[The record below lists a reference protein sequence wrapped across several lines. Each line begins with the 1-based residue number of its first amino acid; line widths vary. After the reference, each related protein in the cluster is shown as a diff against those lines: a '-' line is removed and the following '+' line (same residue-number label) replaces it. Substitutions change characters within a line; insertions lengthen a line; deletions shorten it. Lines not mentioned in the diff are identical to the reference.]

1 LSAVNAGLYCLQT
14 MHFPRATRRAWISA
28 LAAVV
33 LTVALQGSAHAQAID
48 DGVMMAKGELFT
60 GDVYTHDAWDE
71 YWEGGLKRDNGNIG
85 TLTTKS
91 HTVLAVFG
99 LTDRL
104 NILSNVPY
112 VWTEASQGVLHG
124 MNGMQDLTIAAK
136 YSVVDRQKTPV
147 GALRLLAVL
156 AGSLPM
162 TDYTPDFLPLSIG
175 SASKRISFRGTASM
189 QGEDGIFVDAS
200 AAFTSRASVELDRP
214 YYFTDDQLYMTSTVS
229 LPGVADYEFMG
240 GFRGP
245 RLMAAATVMV
255 QHMAN
260 GGDIRR
266 QDMPFV
272 SNRMNAM
279 RVGGVVMYPLPKLAP
294 LAVRVAYAHTVSGRN
309 VGQSNTVSLG
319 LMYRFHVYG
328 RPTP

>member
-1 LSAVNAGLYCLQT
+1 MAVA
-14 MHFPRATRRAWISA
+14 
-28 LAAVV
+28 
-33 LTVALQGSAHAQAID
+33 LTVVRPGSARAQAID

-60 GDVYTHDAWDE
+60 GDLYTHDQWDE

-91 HTVLAVFG
+91 HTVIGVFG
-99 LTDRL
+99 VTDRL

-112 VWTEASQGVLHG
+112 IWTEASQGVLHG
-124 MNGMQDLTIAAK
+124 MNGMQDLSIAAK
-136 YSVVDRQKTPV
+136 YTLVQREHSPV
-147 GALRLLAVL
+147 GSLRLLGVFGVAVPL
-156 AGSLPM
+156 

-175 SASKRISFRGTASM
+175 SASTRVSWRGTASM
-189 QGEDGIFVDAS
+189 QGRDGTFVDAS
-200 AAFTSRASVELDRP
+200 GAFTWRSNVELDRP
-214 YYFTDDQLYMTSTVS
+214 YYFTENELHMTNVVN
-229 LPGVADYEFMG
+229 LPPVLDVEVMG

-255 QHMAN
+255 QHMSS

-266 QDMPFV
+266 QDAPFV
-272 SNRMNAM
+272 SNRMNAL

-294 LAVRVAYAHTVSGRN
+294 LAVRASYAYTVTGRN

-319 LMYRFHVYG
+319 LVYRFHLLG